1 MNAGSGVRVGLTLPS
16 FQSDPERVLAVAKA
30 AEEAGLDGVFAF
42 DHLFRARGDAAEGE
56 RRPALE
62 LLTMTAAVAAATR
75 RIMVGTLVAR
85 ATLRPPAM
93 LRAAFDTLERI
104 APGRIIAGLGAG
116 DDDSLA
122 EDTAF
127 GVLPGD
133 PIPGRAPHPAVPRP
147 DPAPAPG
154 GSAPGGSAPGG
165 SAPGGS
171 APGGSA
177 PGGSARGGSAPGGSA
192 PGGSAPGERQP
203 RGQAPIEPGRY
214 RLARLEATVDAVS
227 GRGYPL
233 WLAGVTPAAIRLAA
247 TRADGWNLWGGTA
260 DQFAVAAGRV
270 RDELLAAGRNP
281 AGFALTWGGL
291 AVLGADPEE
300 ARAKSDRLGGDR
312 PGIVRGTPSDVADQI
327 AAYAA
332 AGAAWVILGPVDS
345 SDPSNAAVLGDALKI
360 LSSRRP

>member
-1 MNAGSGVRVGLTLPS
+1 
-16 FQSDPERVLAVAKA
+16 
-30 AEEAGLDGVFAF
+30 
-42 DHLFRARGDAAEGE
+42 
-56 RRPALE
+56 
-62 LLTMTAAVAAATR
+62 
-75 RIMVGTLVAR
+75 
-85 ATLRPPAM
+85 
-93 LRAAFDTLERI
+93 
-104 APGRIIAGLGAG
+104 
-116 DDDSLA
+116 
-122 EDTAF
+122 
-127 GVLPGD
+127 
-133 PIPGRAPHPAVPRP
+133 
-147 DPAPAPG
+147 
-154 GSAPGGSAPGG
+154 
-165 SAPGGS
+165 
-171 APGGSA
+171 
-177 PGGSARGGSAPGGSA
+177 
-192 PGGSAPGERQP
+192 
-203 RGQAPIEPGRY
+203 
-214 RLARLEATVDAVS
+214 
-227 GRGYPL
+227 
-233 WLAGVTPAAIRLAA
+233 VTPAAIRLAA